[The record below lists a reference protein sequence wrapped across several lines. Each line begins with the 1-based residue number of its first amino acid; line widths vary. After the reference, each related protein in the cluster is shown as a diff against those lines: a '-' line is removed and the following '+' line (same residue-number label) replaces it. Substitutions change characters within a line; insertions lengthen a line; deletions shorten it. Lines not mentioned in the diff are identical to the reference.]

1 MEIPLTKRGI
11 FFYINYLCSIQFCP
25 YIYLCRTGY
34 KYMLKDK
41 NIIVGVCG
49 SIAAYK
55 SALLVRLLVK
65 AGANVQVVITPDA
78 ANFITPLTLSTLS
91 KNPVH
96 IKYFDADSGE
106 WDNHVNLGLWA
117 DIMLI
122 APATA
127 NTLAKMAN
135 GLCDNLLMAVY
146 LSAKCPVYFAPAMD
160 LDMFKHPATLNNLN
174 TLKSY
179 GNILIPAGTGEL
191 ASGLYGEGR
200 MAEPEEI
207 VELLQ
212 RELGKTL
219 PLAGKKILVT
229 AGPTYEAIDP
239 VRFIGNHSSGKM
251 GFAIADQL
259 ADLGAQVT
267 LIVGPTAQKAP
278 SPNITR
284 IDVTSANEM
293 LNACL
298 TAFQDADA
306 CVMSAAVADY
316 TPVEVASQKIKKQD
330 ASLNIGLKKTTDILK
345 TLGELKRTNQILI
358 GFALE
363 TENEEQYAID
373 KLNKK
378 NLDLIILNSLNDS
391 GAGFKGDTNKIT
403 MIDRQLN
410 KSVFELKSKIEVAA
424 DISDK
429 LIELLSH

>member
-1 MEIPLTKRGI
+1 
-11 FFYINYLCSIQFCP
+11 
-25 YIYLCRTGY
+25 
-34 KYMLKDK
+34 MLKDK

-219 PLAGKKILVT
+219 PLTGKKILVT

-251 GFAIADQL
+251 GFAIADRL
-259 ADLGAQVT
+259 AALGAQVT
-267 LIVGPTAQKAP
+267 LIAGPTAQKAT

-298 TAFQDADA
+298 TAFQDTDA

-363 TENEEQYAID
+363 TENEEQYAVD